1 MAKQMKS
8 TQALAAAGLG
18 AWVALAGSASADI
31 QHLDDVIID
40 LSLCVGQDCVNG
52 ESFGFDTVR
61 LKENN
66 LRIHFQDTSNS
77 ASFPTADWRIV
88 INDSGNGG
96 ANYFAIEDSG
106 VARQP
111 FRIEAGAPASSLYV
125 DDGGRIGL
133 GTSTPVVEAHIVD
146 GDTPTLR
153 LEQDGSSG
161 FTPQTFDLAANES
174 NFFIRD
180 VTNGGRL
187 VFRAVPGAPQ
197 NSLFIAASGNIGL
210 GTNAPDL
217 KLDVRGSG
225 IFQGG
230 DGTTSL
236 SITETS
242 TTDALRALMIM
253 SNTGNLFYRM
263 DNTNSSDYWDFAV
276 ADGLRSYSINAN
288 GGASELRLDTD
299 GDLFLTGTIT
309 TAGSCSTPCDAVF
322 ADDYD
327 ILPISAR
334 AEMMYDLGY
343 LPNVG
348 PTAEQG
354 QYDLTQK
361 VLGML
366 NELEHAHIYI
376 SQLNQRIETLEAA
389 LVQQAD

>member
-8 TQALAAAGLG
+8 TQALAAASLG
-18 AWVALAGSASADI
+18 TWVALAGSASADI

-88 INDSGNGG
+88 INDTTNGG
-96 ANYFAIEDSG
+96 ANYFAIEDSDVG
-106 VARQP
+106 RQP

-180 VTNGGRL
+180 VTNGSRL
-187 VFRAVPGAPQ
+187 FFRAQPGAPQ
-197 NSLFIAASGNIGL
+197 NSLYIDSAGNIGL
-210 GTNAPDL
+210 GTDTPDL
-217 KLDVRGSG
+217 KLDVSGSG
-225 IFQGG
+225 IFQGN
-230 DGTTSL
+230 DGRTSL

-242 TTDALRALMIM
+242 TTNALRALMIM

-263 DNTNSSDYWDFAV
+263 DNTLSSDYWDFAV

-309 TAGSCSTPCDAVF
+309 TAGSCATPCDAVF